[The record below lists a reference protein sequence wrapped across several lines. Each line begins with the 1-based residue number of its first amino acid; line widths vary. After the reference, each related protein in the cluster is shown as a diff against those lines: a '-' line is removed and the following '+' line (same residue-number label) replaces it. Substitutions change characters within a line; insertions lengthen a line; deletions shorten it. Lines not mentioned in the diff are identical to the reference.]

1 MSQHTPQRSGFR
13 GQDAVLVRAEP
24 PLNTL
29 IMEPDMNYYVIAPG
43 DIMDIPPEDRRML
56 YLYKDDARRI
66 AHEILDQWPDE

>member
-1 MSQHTPQRSGFR
+1 
-13 GQDAVLVRAEP
+13 
-24 PLNTL
+24 
-29 IMEPDMNYYVIAPG
+29 MNYYVIAPG